1 MKTSSEIRESS
12 DLFGKYWEEKH
23 GNGWR
28 KVKREINGCQFWLI
42 NSKTDDYIGAMM
54 GNDIVLKMNEMS
66 DRLEIQTPRG
76 LEPMTDAQAAII
88 LNRLRDCDMRGDQ
101 RIRDAMLELAYMN
114 KYHPI
119 RDYLDSLTWD
129 GRDHFSALMN
139 KLEMSSPLA
148 EVFWRKFLIGSIAKA
163 IDAQQNFMLVL
174 VGAQGKGKSR
184 LVNWLCPLKNLFNE
198 GPVSPDNKDDLL
210 MLLNTWLWEV
220 AELDSTTRKADRSA
234 LKHFISLKQVK
245 VRVPYG
251 RYPIDKPAAASMIG
265 TVNEDGT
272 GFLNDPSGNR
282 RFGVIQLN
290 DIDWS
295 YEDIDISQLWA
306 QMYQAYKNGESF
318 ELTHH
323 EKEIQ
328 NELNLAYTMST
339 PIEELFLAYIEYDKS
354 QPDKFMSTMDILQH
368 LKDVGLEGSQ
378 YNNNIALAALMTKL
392 GIKKSRRRVGGKS
405 LNGYCGVWVDSSV
418 SIPTDFNK

>member
-1 MKTSSEIRESS
+1 MTETSEQIRESS
-12 DLFGKYWEEKH
+12 DEFGKYWEEKH

-28 KVKREINGCQFWLI
+28 KFKREANGIEFRTVG
-42 NSKTDDYIGAMM
+42 SKTDDYINALRANKTYLRL
-54 GNDIVLKMNEMS
+54 NDMS
-66 DRLEIQTPRG
+66 DRIEIKNKGPI
-76 LEPMTDAQAAII
+76 TDVQESVII
-88 LNRLRDCDMRGDQ
+88 NRLTDCDMKNEGKMRRAIQ
-101 RIRDAMLELAYMN
+101 EAAHRER
-114 KYHPI
+114 YHPVKE
-119 RDYLDSLTWD
+119 YLDGLESD
-129 GRDHFSALMN
+129 GKDHFAALMN

-184 LVNWLCPLKNLFNE
+184 LVNWLCPLENLYNE

-282 RFGVIQLN
+282 RFGVVQLV

-295 YEDIDISQLWA
+295 YEEIDTNQLWA
-306 QMYQAYKNGESF
+306 QMYQAYKDGEQF

-328 NELNLAYTMST
+328 NELNLSYTMST
-339 PIEELFLAYIEYDKS
+339 PLEELFLSFFEYDKS
-354 QPDKFMSTMDILQH
+354 QPDKFMSSMEILEALQN
-368 LKDVGLEGSQ
+368 VGLEGKQ
-378 YNNNIALAALMTKL
+378 YQNKIELSSVMTKL
-392 GIKKSRRRVGGKS
+392 GIKPARRRV
-405 LNGYCGVWVDSSV
+405 NGRQMRGYEGVWLETKNISAL
-418 SIPTDFNK
+418 

>member
-1 MKTSSEIRESS
+1 MKTSSEVRESS
-12 DLFGKYWEEKH
+12 DVYGKYWEEKH

-28 KVKREINGCQFWLI
+28 KIKRENNGIQYWLI
-42 NSKTDDYIGAMM
+42 NSKTDDYINGMLAN
-54 GNDIVLKMNEMS
+54 GTVLKMNEMS
-66 DRLEIQTPRG
+66 DRIEIETPRG
-76 LEPMTDAQAAII
+76 LEAITDAQAAII
-88 LNRLRDCDMRGDQ
+88 LNRLRDCDLRGEQ
-101 RIRDAMLELAYMN
+101 RMRDAMMELAHTN

-119 RDYLDSLTWD
+119 REYLDNMKWD
-129 GRDHFSALMN
+129 GNDHFSALMN
-139 KLEMSSPLA
+139 KLEMSSQLA
-148 EVFWRKFLIGSIAKA
+148 EIFWRKFLIGSIAKA
-163 IDAQQNFMLVL
+163 IDSHQNFMLVL

-184 LVNWLCPLKNLFNE
+184 LVHWLCPLKNLYNE

-234 LKHFISLKQVK
+234 LKHFISLKNVK

-282 RFGVIQLN
+282 RFGVVQLV

-295 YEDIDISQLWA
+295 YEKIDTSQLWA
-306 QMYQAYKNGESF
+306 QIYQAYKDGETW

-328 NELNLAYTMST
+328 NELNITYTMST
-339 PIEELFLAYIEYDKS
+339 PIEELFLSYIEYDKS
-354 QPDKFMSTMDILQH
+354 QPEKFMATMDILQA
-368 LKDVGLEGSQ
+368 LKNVGLEGSQ
-378 YNNNIALAALMTKL
+378 YNNNIALASLMTKL
-392 GIKKSRRRVGGKS
+392 GIEKTRRRVNGKS
-405 LNGYCGVWVDSSV
+405 LNGYCGVWVNDSI
-418 SIPTDFNK
+418 SIPADF

>member
-1 MKTSSEIRESS
+1 MTDTSEKIREGR
-12 DLFGKYWEEKH
+12 DEFGRYWEEAS
-23 GNGWR
+23 GQGWR
-28 KVKREINGCQFWLI
+28 KFKREKNGIEFKTVG
-42 NSKTDDYIGAMM
+42 SKTDDYINALLA
-54 GNDIVLKMNEMS
+54 NRFILRLNVMS
-66 DRLEIQTPRG
+66 DRIETETKGPI
-76 LEPMTDAQAAII
+76 TDVQESVII
-88 LNRLRDCDMRGDQ
+88 NRLNDCDMKNEAK
-101 RIRDAMLELAYMN
+101 IRRAIQEAAHRN

-119 RDYLDSLTWD
+119 REYLEKTEWD
-129 GRDHFSALMN
+129 GRDHFAALMN
-139 KLEMSSPLA
+139 KLEMSSDLA

-163 IDAQQNFMLVL
+163 LDAHQNFMLVL

-184 LVNWLCPLKNLFNE
+184 LVNWLCPLKNLYNE
-198 GPVSPDNKDDLL
+198 GPVSPENKDDLL

-220 AELDSTTRKADRSA
+220 AELDSTTRKAERSA

-282 RFGVIQLN
+282 RFGVVQLN

-295 YEDIDISQLWA
+295 YEDIDINQLWA
-306 QMYQAYKNGESF
+306 QMYQAYKDGEVF

-328 NELNLAYTMST
+328 NQINMTYTMST
-339 PIEELFLAYIEYDKS
+339 PLEELFLSYFEYDKS
-354 QPDKFMSTMDILQH
+354 QPERFMSSMEILEA
-368 LKDVGLEGSQ
+368 LRNVGLEGSQ
-378 YNNNIALAALMTKL
+378 YQNKIELASVMTKL
-392 GIKKSRRRVGGKS
+392 GIEQKRQRIGGKQQR
-405 LNGYCGVWVDSSV
+405 GYCGVWLETKNISSL
-418 SIPTDFNK
+418 